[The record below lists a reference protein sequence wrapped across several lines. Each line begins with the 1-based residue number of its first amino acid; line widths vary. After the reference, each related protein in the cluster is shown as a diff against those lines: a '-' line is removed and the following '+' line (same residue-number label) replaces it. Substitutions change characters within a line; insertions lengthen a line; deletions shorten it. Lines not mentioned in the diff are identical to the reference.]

1 MISLVNELEARLQK
15 LRADRDAIDGLTLQ
29 DLHKRNALN
38 IKIASV
44 KARIDAQRY
53 GGKDFAHDYHHY
65 TINKDLI

>member
-1 MISLVNELEARLQK
+1 MTLINELDERLVK
-15 LRADRDAIDGLTLQ
+15 LRAERDAIDGLSLP